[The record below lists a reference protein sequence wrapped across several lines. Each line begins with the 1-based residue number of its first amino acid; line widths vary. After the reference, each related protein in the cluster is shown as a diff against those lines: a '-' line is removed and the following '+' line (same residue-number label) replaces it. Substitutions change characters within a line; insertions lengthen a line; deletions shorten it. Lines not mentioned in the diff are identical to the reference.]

1 MSSAKISLLFGND
14 GEICHRQI
22 VNPFHNPADLPVEL
36 VELVPQLDRLG
47 VRELLFDLDAKP
59 GSHTV
64 EIDDEGVRVLPKP
77 DGSQGEPLP
86 LRQLALEAHRTRN
99 RSGRQA
105 IRGMLTLP
113 EVAEEMRTA
122 TSWRI
127 LRRGADDKRSPEQI
141 VRDDFGLYRA
151 SCPAPVVSVVIAVWN
166 MERHLQR
173 TVESVLAQEVDG
185 GLELL
190 LVDNGSVDASRDIM
204 ARIAMEDNR
213 VSIIRLEHNLGQA
226 VARNIGILAA
236 RGSFLSPFDAD
247 DIMLPRVLDK
257 MLSLFSSSSPDTP
270 NSELRT
276 PNSIDAVLCHLDRY
290 SSDLHI
296 PLGRAPWL
304 ERDIDGQI
312 IHHRCA
318 CLPSQLLIRRT
329 AFTEKGAW
337 YSEWCRWCEDVEWL
351 LHAYFRCRMRFQR
364 LPEVLMRRRTHSGE
378 DSYGRKVSHHHAAWQ
393 TGLRV
398 AYGGGRQ

>member
-1 MSSAKISLLFGND
+1 MSSAKLSLLFGND
-14 GEICHRQI
+14 GEICHRRI
-22 VNPFHNPADLPVEL
+22 MNPFHGLSDLPIDL
-36 VELVPQLDRLG
+36 VELAPRLDSLG
-47 VRELLFDLDAKP
+47 VRELLIDLDAKP

-77 DGSQGEPLP
+77 DGSQGEPLA

-122 TSWRI
+122 VSWRI
-127 LRRGADDKRSPEQI
+127 LRRGGDDKRSPEQI
-141 VRDDFGLYRA
+141 IRDDFGLYHA
-151 SCPAPVVSVVIAVWN
+151 SCPSPVVSVVIAVWN
-166 MERHLQR
+166 MEKHLQR
-173 TVESVLAQEVDG
+173 TIDSILAQEVDG

-190 LVDNGSVDASRDIM
+190 LVDNGSVDAGRDIM
-204 ARIAMEDNR
+204 ARVAMEDNR

-236 RGSFLSPFDAD
+236 RGDFISPFDAD
-247 DIMLPRVLDK
+247 DIMLPTMLQR
-257 MLSLFSSSSPDTP
+257 MLSLFSSFENPKSAIQNPQ
-270 NSELRT
+270 
-276 PNSIDAVLCHLDRY
+276 SIDAVHCHLERY
-290 SSDLHI
+290 SSDLHLS
-296 PLGRAPWL
+296 LGRAPWL

-318 CLPSQLLIRRT
+318 CLPSQLLIRRS

-364 LPEVLMRRRTHSGE
+364 LPEVLMHRRTHSGE
-378 DSYGRKVSHHHAAWQ
+378 DSYGRKISHHHVAWQ

-398 AYGGGRQ
+398 AYGGRRQ